1 MPSATL
7 SPHAPTASS
16 SSDDRGFMGHP
27 RGLPLLFVVE
37 MWERFSYYGMRG
49 LLVLYLVN
57 SLRWSDADAA
67 NLYGTYTGLVY
78 LTPLIGGW
86 LADRWLGTRRS
97 LVIGGVVIAAGHF
110 ALALQGMAAF
120 YAGLGLIIVGTGFF
134 KPNVSTMVGQLYA
147 EGDPRR
153 DSGFTVFYM
162 GINLGSFLAAIVCGW
177 VAQRFGW
184 HWGFAT
190 AGIGMLLGLSVYLWG
205 RGRYL
210 AGIGLPSS
218 AASRD
223 PADTKPAAGEAGGDD
238 WRRMTALLIVF
249 LFVIAFWA
257 GFEQAGS
264 SMNLFADRHTDRMVG
279 GFLVPTAWFQAVNAF
294 GILLFAPLFAWLW
307 GALAR
312 RGREPSTP
320 AKMVLGLVLLGL
332 GFAFL
337 AVGGRISDGGV
348 RVSPVWLLGA
358 YTLHTWGELCLS
370 PVGLSYVTKVA
381 PARFASL
388 LMAAWFL
395 ATSAGNKIA
404 GSAAALAGGMPSGT
418 FFSLFV
424 VTSIGAAALL
434 FFLVPAI
441 NRLTAA
447 QRTPV
452 PLATQRLAES

>member
-1 MPSATL
+1 
-7 SPHAPTASS
+7 
-16 SSDDRGFMGHP
+16 MGHP
-27 RGLPLLFVVE
+27 RGLPLLFLVE

-57 SLRWSDADAA
+57 SLRWSDAAAA

-78 LTPLIGGW
+78 LTPLLGGW

-97 LVIGGVVIAAGHF
+97 LVIGGTVIAAGHF
-110 ALALQGMAAF
+110 ALALPSMMAF

-147 EGDPRR
+147 KGDPRR
-153 DSGFTVFYM
+153 DSGFTLFYI
-162 GINLGSFLAAIVCGW
+162 GINLGSFLAALVCGG
-177 VAQRFGW
+177 VAQQFGW
-184 HWGFAT
+184 HAGFAT
-190 AGIGMLLGLSVYLWG
+190 AGVGMLFGLSVYLWG

-210 AGIGLPSS
+210 PGIGLAPTRT
-218 AASRD
+218 AKGTR
-223 PADTKPAAGEAGGDD
+223 ADARTADAGAGD
-238 WRRMTALLIVF
+238 WRRVAALLVVF

-264 SMNLFADRHTDRMVG
+264 SMNLFADRHTDRTLG
-279 GFLVPTAWFQAVNAF
+279 GFVIPTTWFQAVNAF
-294 GILLFAPLFAWLW
+294 AILLFAPLFAWMW

-337 AVGGRISDGGV
+337 AVGGRISDTGV

-395 ATSAGNKIA
+395 ANSAGNKIA
-404 GSAAALAGGMPSGT
+404 GSAAAQSATMPAGM
-418 FFSLFV
+418 FFTLFV
-424 VTSIGAAALL
+424 VSSLGAAALL
-434 FFLVPAI
+434 FFLVPMI
-441 NRLTAA
+441 NRLTSTNAHPT
-447 QRTPV
+447 R
-452 PLATQRLAES
+452 LATMNLAENG